1 MNDAG
6 GRPAAGDGD
15 ARPAS
20 GVPWRRWWDGL
31 RWWTN
36 GVVGQSAYTT
46 YVEHLRRRH
55 PEAPIPDERQFWR
68 DKYEQMDRNP
78 GARCC

>member
-1 MNDAG
+1 MTTDHAG
-6 GRPAAGDGD
+6 TPAADQP
-15 ARPAS
+15 PAS

>member
-1 MNDAG
+1 MAHDGAT
-6 GRPAAGDGD
+6 PAAGPP
-15 ARPAS
+15 PAS
-20 GVPWRRWWDGL
+20 PAIPRWRRWWAGL

-36 GVVGQSAYTT
+36 GVVGQSAYSA

-55 PEAPIPDERQFWR
+55 PDAPVPDEREFWR
-68 DKYEQMDRNP
+68 EKYRQMDRDP